1 MKPINFA
8 PVDSELP
15 LWRKEKSPLFGVFKD
30 GSSAKIWLQKP
41 FLIPWAAAGLT
52 LALSWI
58 FPFLNNRYAIVQ
70 ISNLEF
76 EHSQFLQLKARI
88 SAAEQ
93 TFDQQK
99 SDIRDFS
106 ALFTSAAHAYPF
118 TFNLQRSIPAQV
130 NLNSFVLDSSE
141 FNVCAFGPDFES
153 LEDLIDLF
161 KAMPSVDPNSVR
173 FTNMAADPSALGSS
187 SNCQSLSPLQPVSAF
202 VVGAFERSNPTVL
215 QKIYY
220 DASDYGQ
227 YNKLKLYNS
236 LLQEIGGLD

>member
-1 MKPINFA
+1 MEERTVSIIRSIQGWLLSQDMAAKT
-8 PVDSELP
+8 LP
-15 LWRKEKSPLFGVFKD
+15 HS
-30 GSSAKIWLQKP
+30 
-41 FLIPWAAAGLT
+41 WAAAGLT

-58 FPFLNNRYAIVQ
+58 FPLNNRYAIVQ

-118 TFNLQRSIPAQV
+118 TFNLQRSIPSQV

-161 KAMPSVDPNSVR
+161 KAMPLVDPNSVR

-202 VVGAFERSNPTVL
+202 VVVRLKDLTLRSYKKFIMLPLIMGNITNL
-215 QKIYY
+215 
-220 DASDYGQ
+220 SFTTHCFTR
-227 YNKLKLYNS
+227 
-236 LLQEIGGLD
+236 

>member
-1 MKPINFA
+1 MMKPVNFT
-8 PVDSELP
+8 PVDSELL

-58 FPFLNNRYAIVQ
+58 FPFLNNRYAVVQ

-118 TFNLQRSIPAQV
+118 TFSLQRSIPAQV

-141 FNVCAFGPDFES
+141 FNVCAFGPDFKS

-173 FTNMAADPSALGSS
+173 FTNIAADPSAWVHRQTAKACLHF
-187 SNCQSLSPLQPVSAF
+187 NQFQL
-202 VVGAFERSNPTVL
+202 
-215 QKIYY
+215 
-220 DASDYGQ
+220 
-227 YNKLKLYNS
+227 S
-236 LLQEIGGLD
+236 LLVHLKDLTLRSYKRFIMPPLIMGNTINLSFTTHCFKR